1 MNLNENGSCSSNEME
16 RTAFLPEAPV
26 KWHLLVK
33 ENVVKASFWA
43 VLRHYGDIRHLNTSA
58 NKLAQVGVIELP
70 GVRVREREKL
80 RTPYLVRQVVL

>member
-1 MNLNENGSCSSNEME
+1 MKTCSCSSDEME

-33 ENVVKASFWA
+33 ENIVKASFWA

-58 NKLAQVGVIELP
+58 DKLAQVGVIELP
-70 GVRVREREKL
+70 GVKERERNSEL
-80 RTPYLVRQVVL
+80 HIW

>member
-1 MNLNENGSCSSNEME
+1 MKTCSCSSDEME

-58 NKLAQVGVIELP
+58 DKLAQVGVIELP
-70 GVRVREREKL
+70 GVRERERNSEL
-80 RTPYLVRQVVL
+80 HIW

>member
-1 MNLNENGSCSSNEME
+1 MNLNENGSCSSDEME

-58 NKLAQVGVIELP
+58 DKLAQVGVIELP
-70 GVRVREREKL
+70 GERERERNSEL
-80 RTPYLVRQVVL
+80 HIW

>member
-1 MNLNENGSCSSNEME
+1 ME

-70 GVRVREREKL
+70 GVKERERNSEL
-80 RTPYLVRQVVL
+80 HIW